1 MEVTGERK
9 NGAREGD
16 THISL
21 AHAVF
26 CCTYFFQGSATLA
39 RKERISC
46 ALDAQWPCEE
56 EGKGKDSSPSFTPEL
71 PPPLL
76 FPTPPTEAT
85 LVVLPIMTC
94 AGRFCRKG
102 CLFRKVKEGWDP
114 KS

>member
-1 MEVTGERK
+1 MSPSRTPFF
-9 NGAREGD
+9 
-16 THISL
+16 S
-21 AHAVF
+21 
-26 CCTYFFQGSATLA
+26 CTYFFQGSATLA
-39 RKERISC
+39 RKEGISC
-46 ALDAQWPCEE
+46 AIDAQWPCEE

-102 CLFRKVKEGWDP
+102 CLLGRLKKGGTPRVEVYNMGREIFHQGIFK
-114 KS
+114 